1 MEKIDVVEEGDP
13 TPIMKRLK
21 MIEDQFMQNP
31 NLYDPGSIR
40 KNKDSKT
47 EVQEEANPD

>member
-21 MIEDQFMQNP
+21 MIED
-31 NLYDPGSIR
+31 
-40 KNKDSKT
+40 
-47 EVQEEANPD
+47 